1 MAENEILGISGQM
14 DISDIQSSFEK
25 MSSDLDKLGI
35 KANEVS
41 DRMTKALNDIS
52 QSASSD
58 TDKTKQAIAVLQSGL
73 ADINKA
79 LANTPQVLKEL
90 EEQSKA
96 VNGTIE
102 KLSQQLSTLGKGSDN
117 WAQVNEQLRN
127 QQDLAAKLNSE
138 YTSLQDTYVNA
149 QQYAETLNISIEA
162 LNAGR
167 TASTAAT
174 GASAVAH
181 STTAMA
187 VGAEAVAHGENAAKI
202 SDETQQTEANTAS
215 KLRLTQASDNWVY
228 TAQMEAEAVS
238 KVAERLAAG
247 KSDEEEYLA
256 SKKSAIQAREEL
268 VQKMEQEKQ
277 KMIEIQAVYAQSME
291 ENGGKASPEIA
302 SQFNDA
308 NQTYYNNMKEY
319 RSELDALNNSLE
331 QLEIS
336 HRQASK
342 AALEQSDGT
351 Q

>member
-25 MSSDLDKLGI
+25 MLSDLDKLGV
-35 KANEVS
+35 KTNEVS

-58 TDKTKQAIAVLQSGL
+58 TDKTRQAITVLQSGL

-102 KLSQQLSTLGKGSDN
+102 KLSQQLSSLGKGSDN

-149 QQYAETLNISIEA
+149 QQYAETLNVSIEA

-187 VGAEAVAHGENAAKI
+187 VGAEAVAHGENATK
-202 SDETQQTEANTAS
+202 TAM
-215 KLRLTQASDNWVY
+215 KHNRQ
-228 TAQMEAEAVS
+228 
-238 KVAERLAAG
+238 KP
-247 KSDEEEYLA
+247 
-256 SKKSAIQAREEL
+256 IQH
-268 VQKMEQEKQ
+268 
-277 KMIEIQAVYAQSME
+277 QS
-291 ENGGKASPEIA
+291 
-302 SQFNDA
+302 
-308 NQTYYNNMKEY
+308 
-319 RSELDALNNSLE
+319 
-331 QLEIS
+331 
-336 HRQASK
+336 
-342 AALEQSDGT
+342 
-351 Q
+351 